1 MPQEKARSL
10 ITQLHEMYGNEEPS
24 EQQKHLMEQLEL
36 HTHPKGAKDQYGEP
50 VPLDTLEL
58 LVEEMAAEHPRTA
71 AVMRELLETLKNI
84 GV

>member
-1 MPQEKARSL
+1 MPEEKARNL
-10 ITQLHEMYGNEEPS
+10 ITELHEMYGDDEPS

-36 HTHPKGAKDQYGEP
+36 HTHPRGSKDQYGEP

-58 LVEEMAAEHPRTA
+58 LVEDMAVEHPRTA
-71 AVMRELLETLKNI
+71 AVMREILNTLKNI